1 MNDRMA
7 TIKRLAVAVLTLAFL
22 MGLTALSVTHASM
35 AMVSQGGTLATGGMP
50 DHSADPD
57 KPCKNFAPCADHVG
71 CVVLAALPAIPGSL
85 PFPVD
90 WASVE
95 YRELALSPT
104 GHSIEPELSPP
115 ILAA

>member
-1 MNDRMA
+1 MA
-7 TIKRLAVAVLTLAFL
+7 MLKRLAVAVLTLAL
-22 MGLTALSVTHASM
+22 LTGLTTQSVTRESM
-35 AMVSQGGTLATGGMP
+35 AMVAKGGTLATGDMP
-50 DHSADPD
+50 DHFADPD
-57 KPCKNFAPCADHVG
+57 KPCKDLAPCADHVG

-104 GHSIEPELSPP
+104 GHSIETELSPP